1 MTMSSRI
8 VRAVLPLCAITL
20 LGAGCLGGSAKPA
33 GLDGGVF
40 RTRDN
45 GTTWQQLPTLN
56 LGTRIGSIADVG
68 IVSMAIDPQDSQAVY
83 VGTVENGLL
92 FSLDGGASWSQAKG
106 LTTGRISA
114 IGVDPKD
121 KCTIY
126 AARGN
131 QIHKTTNC
139 SRDWNLVYVDSRAD
153 VSFSVLTVDWFNAKR
168 LYTGTNLGDLFRS
181 DDGGTSWARLSQ
193 PENVAISGIAIDPRD
208 SRTVYVSTNGSGL
221 LKSTDSGTTWDRI
234 YKQFETFD
242 YARRAKI
249 LVMDRN
255 LANTLYTVSKYGIL
269 RSQDGGAT
277 WAALN
282 LPTPPDTTDIRA
294 MLVHPTNSNLIVYAT
309 NNNIVFSA
317 DGGKTWMPK
326 KLPTARGVA
335 AMLFDNA
342 STTSLFLGA
351 GVKK

>member
-1 MTMSSRI
+1 MTLSSRI
-8 VRAVLPLCAITL
+8 VRAIAPMGLISL
-20 LGAGCLGGSAKPA
+20 LGAGCFGGTAKPV

-45 GTTWQQLPTLN
+45 GTVWQQLSTLN
-56 LGTRIGSIADVG
+56 LGTKIGSIADVG
-68 IVSMAIDPQDSQAVY
+68 VQSMAIDPQDSQAMY

-92 FSLDGGASWSQAKG
+92 YSLDGGASWAQAKG
-106 LTTGRISA
+106 LTTGRISV

-139 SRDWNLVYVDSRAD
+139 SRDWNLVYVDSRPEVA
-153 VSFSVLTVDWFNAKR
+153 FSVLTVDWFNAKR
-168 LYTGTNLGDLFRS
+168 LYTGTTLGDIFRS

-193 PENVAISGIAIDPRD
+193 PESARISGIAIDPRD
-208 SRTVYVSTNGSGL
+208 SRVVYVSTDGSGL
-221 LKSTDSGTTWDRI
+221 LKSGDAGTTWDRI

-249 LVMDRN
+249 LVVDPS
-255 LANTLYTVSKYGIL
+255 LANTLYTVSKFGIL

-277 WAALN
+277 WNALN

-294 MLVHPTNSNLIVYAT
+294 MVVHPTNSSRIVYAT
-309 NNNIVFSA
+309 NTNIVFTV

-326 KLPTARGVA
+326 KLPTRRGVS
-335 AMLFDNA
+335 AMLFDNV
-342 STTSLFLGA
+342 SSTSLFLGA
-351 GVKK
+351 SQLK